1 MMNEEQLR
9 AQLDAIYASTSWR
22 ITAPFRW
29 LVRLP
34 RKIIENLIL
43 LKNFPMKQ
51 NNMENKEQ
59 EVLVEKLY
67 LTHDAKKILSELQR
81 NIQNQK

>member
-34 RKIIENLIL
+34 RKTVEKLTL
-43 LKNFPMKQ
+43 LKMSPKKH
-51 NNMENKEQ
+51 ENTESKEQ
-59 EVLVEKLY
+59 EVTLEKLY
-67 LTHDAKKILSELQR
+67 LTEDAKKILSELQR